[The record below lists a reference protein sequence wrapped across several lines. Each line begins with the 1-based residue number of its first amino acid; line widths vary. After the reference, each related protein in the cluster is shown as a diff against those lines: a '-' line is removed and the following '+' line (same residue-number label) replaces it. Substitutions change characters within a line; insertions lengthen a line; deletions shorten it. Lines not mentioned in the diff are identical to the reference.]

1 MSYVGILPGGT
12 SPFRSTGNGFNNSDA
27 SVGVVSTK
35 RFHTA
40 VEETT
45 RDSPPKVLFS
55 MHIRPTMSALSVW
68 NGCAAQVV

>member
-1 MSYVGILPGGT
+1 MISTQHST
-12 SPFRSTGNGFNNSDA
+12 SLINAGAADAASARRRA
-27 SVGVVSTK
+27 SVGAVSTK

-40 VEETT
+40 VDETT